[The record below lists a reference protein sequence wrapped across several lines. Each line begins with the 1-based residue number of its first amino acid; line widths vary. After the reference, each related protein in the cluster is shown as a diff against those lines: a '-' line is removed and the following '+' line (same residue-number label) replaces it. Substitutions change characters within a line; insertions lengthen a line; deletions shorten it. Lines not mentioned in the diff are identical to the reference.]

1 MAEDGV
7 NLQHYQGCA
16 LGQALKE
23 AIDELRANGT
33 MEDHHENI
41 VLGCFDKSITDSL
54 GGDGIF
60 KKSEELEEWYG
71 RTKLTIKGHLQ
82 MFRGVDNVW
91 TLVLTEGK
99 TGNRAGD
106 NRKVSIRVEPGDTEY
121 NVDALKIVAMQRAE
135 P

>member
-1 MAEDGV
+1 
-7 NLQHYQGCA
+7 
-16 LGQALKE
+16 
-23 AIDELRANGT
+23 